1 MTRPL
6 VRQRASTVR
15 TRDHLRVGRPDV
27 ELTASAHTSGNREG
41 NALGSYEKMH
51 GHHHDGTSDARR
63 STGIAADKENP
74 ILPGMPNLS
83 PA

>member
-1 MTRPL
+1 MALPLTR
-6 VRQRASTVR
+6 RRATKVW

-27 ELTASAHTSGNREG
+27 KTTTPAHTPGTRKG

-51 GHHHDGTSDARR
+51 GHHSDDTSDARR
-63 STGIAADKENP
+63 STGIAPEKENP